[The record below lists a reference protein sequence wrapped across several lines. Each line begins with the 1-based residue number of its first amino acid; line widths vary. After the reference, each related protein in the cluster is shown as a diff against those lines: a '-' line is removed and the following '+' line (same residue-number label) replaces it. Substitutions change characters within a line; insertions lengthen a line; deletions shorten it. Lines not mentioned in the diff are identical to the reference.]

1 MRLIPTDF
9 KFTKMTKIII
19 TISVALLLL
28 SSCKI
33 EPQPID
39 YGNESCHFC
48 SMTIV
53 DNQHAAQIVTDKGK
67 AYNYDSIECMMNDLK
82 NEGPNAGAIFLVND
96 YQKPG
101 ELIDATR
108 TFYLL
113 GSEIPSPM
121 GAFLSASKTF
131 DAAKSMQRE
140 YQGEILTW
148 DELKVRA
155 ESNEEGRL

>member
-1 MRLIPTDF
+1 MIRTCLILAAL
-9 KFTKMTKIII
+9 II
-19 TISVALLLL
+19 TLA
-28 SSCKI
+28 SCKV

-53 DNQHAAQIVTDKGK
+53 DKQHAAQIVTGKGK
-67 AYNYDSIECMMNDLK
+67 AFNYDAIECMVNDLGNQSEEK
-82 NEGPNAGAIFLVND
+82 GAIYSVND

-108 TFYLL
+108 AIFLL

-121 GAFLSASKTF
+121 GAYLSASRTF
-131 DAAKSMQRE
+131 DSAKELEAQ
-140 YQGEILTW
+140 YGGHVLTW
-148 DELKVRA
+148 EELKTTA
-155 ESNEEGRL
+155 AQSEDGRL